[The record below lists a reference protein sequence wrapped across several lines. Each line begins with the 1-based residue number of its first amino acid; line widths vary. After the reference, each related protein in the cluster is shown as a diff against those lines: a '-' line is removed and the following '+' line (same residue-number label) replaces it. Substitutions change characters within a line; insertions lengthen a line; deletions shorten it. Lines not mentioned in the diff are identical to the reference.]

1 MSGKLFALLA
11 TLAAFNLW
19 TAAADGADIRLHPTA
34 DLSSSAIFEGPIEK
48 GDYDKVVRFMF
59 QYPVVDVILA
69 SPGGDA
75 AEAMRIG
82 RVFRALKVVTSLPGA
97 GLLSRD
103 VFPLEP
109 ILLKDPKADFMCRR
123 ACFFALVG
131 GIYRS
136 ETLLGPRLGF
146 DRPYLTAKD
155 LRELGGDKAVPEA
168 EQTRSIIGNYLRKMG
183 VPARYAEAMFSLSV
197 GDTRLISYEDFQ
209 IDLGLIPELKLRGL
223 ADARCPPA
231 LTSAEEATWYDLEAR
246 ANEEYDR
253 EARAREANNAKDT
266 DWVSLHAIDQDDPE
280 FQERRSLSKKQE
292 LRQHCENEFALEL
305 ARHALQERH

>member
-11 TLAAFNLW
+11 TLAAFNLGI
-19 TAAADGADIRLHPTA
+19 TAANAAEITLHPSA
-34 DLSSSAIFEGPIEK
+34 NLPSSAILEGPIDK
-48 GDYDKVVRFMF
+48 GDYDKVLRFMF

-69 SPGGDA
+69 SPGGDT

-82 RVFRALKVVTSLPGA
+82 KVFRALKVVTSLPGA

-109 ILLKDPKADFMCRR
+109 TLLQDPKDDFMCRR

-146 DRPYLTAKD
+146 DRPYLTVKD
-155 LRELGGDKAVPEA
+155 LRELGSDNAIPEA
-168 EQTRSIIGNYLRKMG
+168 EQTRTVIGNYLRKMG
-183 VPARYAEAMFSLSV
+183 VPARYAEEMFSLPA
-197 GDTRLISYEDFQ
+197 GEIRLVSYEDFE

-223 ADARCPPA
+223 ADTRCPPA
-231 LTSAEEATWYDLEAR
+231 LTSAEEAAWYDLEAR
-246 ANEEYDR
+246 ANEEYDL
-253 EARAREANNAKDT
+253 EARAREASNPRDA
-266 DWVSLHAIDQDDPE
+266 DWVSLRARDQDPE
-280 FQERRSLSKKQE
+280 LQERRRLSSKQE
-292 LRQHCENEFALEL
+292 LRQHCESEFALEL